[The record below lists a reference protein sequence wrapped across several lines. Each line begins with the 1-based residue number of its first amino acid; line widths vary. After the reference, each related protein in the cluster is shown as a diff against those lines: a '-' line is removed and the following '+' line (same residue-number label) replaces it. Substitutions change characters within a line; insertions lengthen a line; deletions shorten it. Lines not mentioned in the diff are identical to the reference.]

1 MIWGEMMNNDQLTEL
16 REGLETAFVSS
27 AVSSNLAY
35 RPQFI
40 SNDYHEG
47 KKVLSSIEDE
57 LHSCD
62 CFKISVAFITMSGI
76 APLLQTLYELEKA
89 GIPGEIL
96 TTNYLSF
103 SEPKALR
110 LLYERKNITIRMFD
124 VDAAGEGFH
133 TKGYI
138 FKKGEIYR
146 FIIGSSNITS
156 TALTSNKEWNTKTVS
171 TQNGELAEQ
180 ILEEYQ
186 QLWNSPYSLSF
197 EDFIEKYQTQYE
209 IVKHQREAAKEENP
223 VSISKYKLKPN
234 SMQVGFITNLK
245 KILNLGEERA
255 LLISATGTGKTYA
268 SAFAM
273 RELGFKRV
281 LFLVHRNQLAK
292 QAKRSFEKVFSNS
305 ITTGIVGAGRLEYD
319 ADYVFATRDTLYR
332 EDHLHH
338 YNPDDFDCIILDEAH
353 HSSAETYQRIMKYFR
368 PRLWLGMTATPDKRD
383 DNIEGR
389 NIYEIF
395 HYQIAYEIR
404 LQQAMEENLLC
415 PFHYFGI
422 TDLSLIGDERS
433 MGRKLT
439 AEDFNLL
446 ISDERVKHII
456 EKAVYFGHSGDR
468 VKGLIFCSR
477 IKESQ
482 ELSAKFNCCINPET
496 GKFFRTIALNGDA
509 SEDERAE
516 AFERL
521 AMDEADATENRQPL
535 DYIFS
540 VEILNEGVDIIEVN
554 QVIMLRPTESP
565 IVFIQQLGRGLRKA
579 DGKEY
584 VIILDFIGNY
594 EKNFMIPIAL
604 SGDRT
609 YNPDTIRKYVISGN
623 STIPGASTVHFD
635 AVAREKIFRSIDRIR
650 GMKSIIRDSYTSL
663 KNRLGRVPYLMDFYE
678 NGEIDPLV
686 IIREYKTYQDFLLS
700 VEGETYTGK
709 INDQEKLTLEY
720 LSKTVLS
727 GVRPYELEI
736 LNRLLTKE
744 QISFSDLAEELRRS
758 YLSSYS
764 QKSLEDAIRVL
775 EGRFVSKE
783 EEYQKYKSIS
793 ILEDYDKSFI
803 RRMQSY
809 ANRLQ
814 HEEFYHQ
821 VEDIISVGLTR
832 YREKYGE
839 DQRTDNPFVLY
850 EKYSRRDVCLLMNC
864 GRDLSSTMYG
874 MKRIDDDAFI
884 FITYHK
890 VGAGRED
897 MQYAEGKPD
906 YADAFADSMT
916 FRWDSQ
922 IGRGPDSSYMHEVT
936 DAKRKHLF
944 VKKSDAETSFYYMG
958 TFDVIETKGDKKLDN
973 SGRLRDIT
981 KVTMR
986 MHHAVREDLLKYLES
1001 NLQEEAV

>member
-1 MIWGEMMNNDQLTEL
+1 MSSAYLDDMRQ
-16 REGLETAFVSS
+16 GLETAYIDSSVSS
-27 AVSSNLAY
+27 SLSY

-47 KKVLSSIEDE
+47 RKVLSSIEEE

-62 CFKISVAFITMSGI
+62 SFRISVAFITMSGI
-76 APLLQTLYELEKA
+76 APLLQTLYELEQA

-110 LLYERKNITIRMFD
+110 LLHERRNITLKMYD
-124 VDAAGEGFH
+124 VDAAGVGFH

-138 FKKGEIYR
+138 FEKDGIFR

-156 TALTSNKEWNTKTVS
+156 TALTSNREWNTRAVS
-171 TQNGELAEQ
+171 TQNGEMAEQ
-180 ILEEYQ
+180 ILEEYH
-186 QLWNSPYSLSF
+186 QLWNSEYATPY
-197 EDFIEKYQTQYE
+197 EDFIEYYQERYE
-209 IVKHQREAAKEENP
+209 IVKHQREAAKEENI
-223 VSISKYKLKPN
+223 VSIPRYRLQPN
-234 SMQVGFITNLK
+234 SMQVGFIANLK
-245 KILNLGEERA
+245 KIMNLGEERA

-281 LFLVHRNQLAK
+281 LFLVHRNQLAR
-292 QAKRSFEKVFSNS
+292 QAQKSYKRVFGAQVS
-305 ITTGIVGAGRLEYD
+305 TGIVGSGKYEYD
-319 ADYVFATRDTLYR
+319 ADYVFATRDTLWR
-332 EDHLHH
+332 EEHLHH
-338 YNPDDFDCIILDEAH
+338 YGPEDFDCIVLDEAH
-353 HSSAETYQRIMKYFR
+353 HSAAETYQRIMKYFR
-368 PRLWLGMTATPDKRD
+368 PKLWLGMTATPDKRD
-383 DNIEGR
+383 DNVEGR

-404 LQQAMEENLLC
+404 LQQAMEEKLLC

-422 TDLSLIGDERS
+422 SDLSLIGDGNHS
-433 MGRKLT
+433 KKLT
-439 AEDFNLL
+439 SEDFNRL

-456 EKAVYFGHSGDR
+456 EKATYFGHSGDR

-477 IKESQ
+477 IQESQ
-482 ELSAKFNCCINPET
+482 ELSVKFNKIINPET
-496 GKFFRTIALNGDA
+496 GKLFRTMALNGDA
-509 SEDERAE
+509 SEEVRAE

-521 AMDEADATENRQPL
+521 AMDEQDAAEDRQPL

-540 VEILNEGVDIIEVN
+540 VEILNEGVDIVEVN

-594 EKNFMIPIAL
+594 EKNFMIPVAL

-609 YNPDTIRKYVISGN
+609 YNADTIRKYVISGN

-635 AVAREKIFRSIDRIR
+635 PVAREKIFHSIDRIK
-650 GMKSIIRDSYTSL
+650 GMRAIIRESYISL
-663 KNRLGRVPYLMDFYE
+663 KNRLGRIPYLMDFYE
-678 NGEIDPLV
+678 NEEIDPLV
-686 IIREYKTYQDFLLS
+686 IIREYKTYQDFIVS
-700 VEGETYTGK
+700 VEPEIYKDK
-709 INDQEKLTLEY
+709 INDLEKLTLEY

-736 LNRLLTKE
+736 LKRLFTQE
-744 QISFSDLAEELRRS
+744 QISVKDLADELRHS
-758 YLSSYS
+758 YTSAYD
-764 QKSLEDAIRVL
+764 QASLENAIRVL
-775 EGRFVSKE
+775 EGRFVSKD
-783 EEYQKYKSIS
+783 EEYQKYKEIC
-793 ILEDYDKSFI
+793 ILDEHEQNFI

-809 ANRLQ
+809 AERLS
-814 HEEFYHQ
+814 HAEFHMQ
-821 VEDIISVGLTR
+821 INDLIAVGLRR
-832 YREKYGE
+832 YQDKYGAGKRE
-839 DQRTDNPFVLY
+839 EGPFILY
-850 EKYSRRDVCLLMNC
+850 EKYSRRDVSLLMNC
-864 GRDLSSTMYG
+864 DKDLTSTMFG
-874 MKRIDDDAFI
+874 MKRIGDDAFI

-890 VGAGRED
+890 VGAESED
-897 MQYAEGKPD
+897 KQYAEGKPD
-906 YADAFADSMT
+906 YADAFADSTT

-922 IGRGPDSSYMHEVT
+922 IGRGPDSSYMLEVT
-936 DAKRKHLF
+936 TAKRKHLL

-958 TFDVIETKGDKKLDN
+958 TFDVLSAVGDKKLDN
-973 SGRLRDIT
+973 SGRNRDIT

-986 MHHAVREDLLKYLES
+986 MHHAVREDLLRYLES
-1001 NLQEEAV
+1001 NLLEEVG

>member
-1 MIWGEMMNNDQLTEL
+1 MNKMYLEEMIQGT
-16 REGLETAFVSS
+16 RTAFIDSTI
-27 AVSSNLAY
+27 SSNLAF
-35 RPQFI
+35 RPQFV

-47 KKVLSSIEDE
+47 RKVLSFIEDE

-62 CFKISVAFITMSGI
+62 SFKISVAFITMSGI
-76 APLLQTLYELEKA
+76 APLLETLYELEQA

-110 LLYERKNITIRMFD
+110 LLHDRRNITLRMFD
-124 VDAAGEGFH
+124 VNAAGEGFH
-133 TKGYI
+133 TKGYV
-138 FKKGEIYR
+138 FKKDEIYR

-156 TALTSNKEWNTKTVS
+156 SALTCNKEWNTRTVS
-171 TQNGELAEQ
+171 SERGEIAEQ
-180 ILEEYQ
+180 ILKEFYE
-186 QLWNSPYSLSF
+186 LWNSEYTRCYD
-197 EDFIEKYQTQYE
+197 DFIEHYQTQYE
-209 IVKHQREAAKEENP
+209 IAKHQRKAAQAEAI
-223 VSISKYKLKPN
+223 VSLQKYRLQPN

-245 KILNLGEERA
+245 KILDLGEKRA

-292 QAKRSFEKVFSNS
+292 QAKKSYERVFSNT
-305 ITTGIVGAGRLEYD
+305 ITTGIVGAGRHEYN
-319 ADYVFATRDTLYR
+319 ADYIFATRDTLWR
-332 EDHLHH
+332 EDHL
-338 YNPDDFDCIILDEAH
+338 YQYKPDDFDCIILDEAH
-353 HSSAETYQRIMKYFR
+353 HSSADTYQRIMRYFT
-368 PRLWLGMTATPDKRD
+368 PKLWLGMTATPDKRD

-422 TDLSLIGDERS
+422 SDLSLIGDEKGKS
-433 MGRKLT
+433 RKLST
-439 AEDFNLL
+439 EEFNRL
-446 ISDERVKHII
+446 ISDERVKHIV
-456 EKAVYFGHSGDR
+456 EKANYFGYSGDK
-468 VKGLIFCSR
+468 VKGLVFCSR
-477 IKESQ
+477 IKESE
-482 ELSAKFNCCINPET
+482 ELSFKFNQTINPET
-496 GKFFRTIALNGDA
+496 GKYFRTIALNGDA
-509 SEDERAE
+509 SEEERSK

-521 AMDEADATENRQPL
+521 AMNEDDATEEIQPL

-579 DGKEY
+579 EGKEY

-594 EKNFMIPIAL
+594 EKNFMIPVAL

-635 AVAREKIFRSIDRIR
+635 SVAREKIFHSIDKIR
-650 GMKSIIRDSYTSL
+650 GMKSIIKESYTNL
-663 KNRLGRVPYLMDFYE
+663 KNRLGRVPYLLDFYD
-678 NGEIDPLV
+678 NGEMDPLV
-686 IIREYKTYQDFLLS
+686 IIREYKTYQDFLVS
-700 VEGETYTGK
+700 VEGQTYLDR
-709 INDQEKLTLEY
+709 INDLEKLTLEY

-736 LNRLLTKE
+736 LKRLFTTDK
-744 QISFSDLAEELRRS
+744 ISLPELSEELKRTYINS
-758 YLSSYS
+758 FD
-764 QKSLEDAIRVL
+764 QDSLENAIRVL
-775 EGRFVSKE
+775 EGRFVSKD
-783 EEYQKYKSIS
+783 EEYQKYKKIN
-793 ILEDYDKSFI
+793 ILDDCEDKYI
-803 RRMQSY
+803 RRFQSY
-809 ANRLQ
+809 AVRLQ
-814 HEEFYHQ
+814 HMEFYRQ
-821 VEDIISVGLTR
+821 IEDLINVGLKRYQDRFHTEKLSVG
-832 YREKYGE
+832 
-839 DQRTDNPFVLY
+839 PFVLY
-850 EKYSRRDVCLLMNC
+850 EKYSRRDISLLMNC
-864 GRDLSSTMYG
+864 DKDLTSTMFG
-874 MKRIDDDAFI
+874 MKRIRDDAFI

-890 VGAGRED
+890 ISAESED

-922 IGRGPDSSYMHEVT
+922 IGRGPDSSYMQEVT
-936 DAKRKHLF
+936 TAKRKHLL

-958 TFDVIETKGDKKLDN
+958 TFDVLSVCGDKKMDN
-973 SGRLRDIT
+973 KGRLRDIA

-986 MHHAVREDLLKYLES
+986 MHHPVREDLLRYLES
-1001 NLQEEAV
+1001 SLLEEVG

>member
-1 MIWGEMMNNDQLTEL
+1 MDKEYLDDL
-16 REGLETAFVSS
+16 RLGLETAYIDSS
-27 AVSSNLAY
+27 VSSNLAY

-57 LHSCD
+57 LYSCD
-62 CFKISVAFITMSGI
+62 SFKISVAFITMSGI
-76 APLLQTLYELEKA
+76 APLLQTLYELEEK

-96 TTNYLSF
+96 TTNYLTF
-103 SEPKALR
+103 SDPKALR
-110 LLYERKNITIRMFD
+110 LLYERKNITLKMYD

-138 FKKGEIYR
+138 FKKNEIYR

-156 TALTSNKEWNTKTVS
+156 TALTSNKEWNTKAVS
-171 TQNGELAEQ
+171 TQNGELAKQ

-186 QLWNSPYSLSF
+186 QLWDSPYSLFF

-223 VSISKYKLKPN
+223 ISISKYRLQPN

-281 LFLVHRNQLAK
+281 LFLVHRNQLAR
-292 QAKRSFEKVFSNS
+292 QAKRTYERVFSNS
-305 ITTGIVGAGRLEYD
+305 VSTGIVGAGKLEYD
-319 ADYVFATRDTLYR
+319 ADFVFATRDTLCR
-332 EDHLHH
+332 EEHLHH
-338 YNPDDFDCIILDEAH
+338 YKPEDFDCIILDEAH
-353 HSSAETYQRIMKYFR
+353 HSSSETYQRIMNYFR
-368 PRLWLGMTATPDKRD
+368 PRFWLGMTATPDKRD
-383 DNIEGR
+383 DHIEGR

-422 TDLSLIGDERS
+422 SDLSVIGDE
-433 MGRKLT
+433 GKTGKKLT
-439 AEDFNLL
+439 SEDFNMLV
-446 ISDERVKHII
+446 SDERVKHII
-456 EKAVYFGHSGDR
+456 EKASYFGHSGDR

-477 IKESQ
+477 IAESQ
-482 ELSAKFNCCINPET
+482 ELSDKFNKCINPET
-496 GKFFRTIALNGDA
+496 GKYFRTIALNGDA
-509 SEDERAE
+509 SEDERTE

-521 AMDEADATENRQPL
+521 AMDEADATDERQPL

-540 VEILNEGVDIIEVN
+540 VEILNEGVDIVEVN

-579 DGKEY
+579 EGKEY

-635 AVAREKIFRSIDRIR
+635 AIAREKIFRSIDNIR
-650 GMKSIIRDSYTSL
+650 GMKSIIQDSYTSL

-678 NGEIDPLV
+678 NDEIDPLV
-686 IIREYKTYQDFLLS
+686 IIREYKTYQDFLLKM
-700 VEGETYTGK
+700 EKETYEGK
-709 INDQEKLTLEY
+709 ISDLEKLTLEY

-736 LNRLLTKE
+736 LKRLFTRD
-744 QISFSDLAEELRRS
+744 QISLADLSEELKKVYRS
-758 YLSSYS
+758 SFN
-764 QKSLEDAIRVL
+764 QESLENAIRVL
-775 EGRFVSKE
+775 EGHFVSKD
-783 EEYQKYKSIS
+783 EEYQKYKNIN
-793 ILEDYDKSFI
+793 ILEDNDAQFI

-809 ANRLQ
+809 ADRLQ
-814 HEEFYHQ
+814 HQEFYKQ
-821 VEDIISVGLTR
+821 INDIISVGLTR
-832 YREKYGE
+832 YHDKYGE
-839 DQRTDNPFVLY
+839 DKRSENPFVLY
-850 EKYSRRDVCLLMNC
+850 EKYSRRDVSLLMNC
-864 GRDLSSTMYG
+864 GKDLSSTMYG
-874 MKRIDDDAFI
+874 MKRIDNDVFI

-890 VGAGRED
+890 AEAESD
-897 MQYAEGKPD
+897 DKQYAEGKPD
-906 YADAFADSMT
+906 YADAFTDSMT

-922 IGRGPDSSYMHEVT
+922 IGRGPDSTYMQDVT
-936 DAKRKHLF
+936 EATRKHLF
-944 VKKSDAETSFYYMG
+944 VKKSDAESSFYYLGM
-958 TFDVIETKGDKKLDN
+958 FDVIAVKGDKKLDN
-973 SGRLRDIT
+973 NGKNRDIT

-986 MHHAVREDLLKYLES
+986 MHHAVREDLLRYLES
-1001 NLQEEAV
+1001 NLLEEAG

>member
-1 MIWGEMMNNDQLTEL
+1 MNKVYLEEMSQGM
-16 REGLETAFVSS
+16 RTAFIDSTI
-27 AVSSNLAY
+27 SSNLAF
-35 RPQFI
+35 RPQFV
-40 SNDYHEG
+40 SNNYHEG
-47 KKVLSSIEDE
+47 RKVLSFIEDE

-62 CFKISVAFITMSGI
+62 SFKISVAFITMSGI
-76 APLLQTLYELEKA
+76 APLLETLYELEQA

-110 LLYERKNITIRMFD
+110 LLHERRNITLKMYD
-124 VDAAGEGFH
+124 VNASGEGFH
-133 TKGYI
+133 TKGYV
-138 FKKGEIYR
+138 FKKDEVYR

-156 TALTSNKEWNTKTVS
+156 SALTCNKEWNTRTISYKK
-171 TQNGELAEQ
+171 GEIAEQ
-180 ILEEYQ
+180 ILKEYSK
-186 QLWNSPYSLSF
+186 LWNSEYTRHYD
-197 EDFIEKYQTQYE
+197 DFIEQYQTQYE
-209 IVKHQREAAKEENP
+209 IAKRQRKAAQAEAI
-223 VSISKYKLKPN
+223 VSIPKYRLQPN

-245 KILNLGEERA
+245 KILDLGEKRA

-281 LFLVHRNQLAK
+281 LFLVHRSQLAK
-292 QAKRSFEKVFSNS
+292 QAKKSYERVFSNT
-305 ITTGIVGAGRLEYD
+305 ITTGIVGAGRHEYN
-319 ADYVFATRDTLYR
+319 ADYIFATRDTLWR
-332 EDHLHH
+332 EDHL
-338 YNPDDFDCIILDEAH
+338 YQYKPDDFDCIILDEAH
-353 HSSAETYQRIMKYFR
+353 HSSADTYQRIMRYFT
-368 PRLWLGMTATPDKRD
+368 PKLWLGMTATPDKRD

-422 TDLSLIGDERS
+422 SDLSLIGDEKGKS
-433 MGRKLT
+433 RKLST
-439 AEDFNLL
+439 EEFNRL
-446 ISDERVKHII
+446 ISDERVKHIV
-456 EKAVYFGHSGDR
+456 EKANYFGYSGDK
-468 VKGLIFCSR
+468 VKGLVFCSR
-477 IKESQ
+477 IKESE
-482 ELSAKFNCCINPET
+482 ELSFKFNQTINPET
-496 GKFFRTIALNGDA
+496 GKYFRTIALNGDA
-509 SEDERAE
+509 SEEERSK

-521 AMDEADATENRQPL
+521 AMNEDDATEEIQPL

-579 DGKEY
+579 EGKEY

-594 EKNFMIPIAL
+594 EKNFMIPVAL

-635 AVAREKIFRSIDRIR
+635 SVAREKIFHSIDKIR
-650 GMKSIIRDSYTSL
+650 GMKSIIKESYTNL
-663 KNRLGRVPYLMDFYE
+663 KNRLGRVPYLLDFYD
-678 NGEIDPLV
+678 NGEMDPLV
-686 IIREYKTYQDFLLS
+686 IIREYKTYQDFLVS
-700 VEGETYTGK
+700 VEGETYLDR
-709 INDQEKLTLEY
+709 INNLEKLTLEY

-736 LNRLLTKE
+736 LKRLFTTDK
-744 QISFSDLAEELRRS
+744 ISLPELSEELKRTYINS
-758 YLSSYS
+758 FD
-764 QKSLEDAIRVL
+764 QDSLEDAIRVL
-775 EGRFVSKE
+775 EGRFVSKD
-783 EEYQKYKSIS
+783 EEYQKYKKIN
-793 ILEDYDKSFI
+793 ILDDCEDKYI
-803 RRMQSY
+803 RRFQSY
-809 ANRLQ
+809 AVRLQ
-814 HEEFYHQ
+814 HMEFYRQ
-821 VEDIISVGLTR
+821 IEDLINVGLKRYQDKFHTEKLSVG
-832 YREKYGE
+832 
-839 DQRTDNPFVLY
+839 PFVLY
-850 EKYSRRDVCLLMNC
+850 EKYTRRDISLLMNC
-864 GRDLSSTMYG
+864 DKDLTSTMFG
-874 MKRIDDDAFI
+874 MKRIRDDAFI

-890 VGAGRED
+890 ISAESED

-922 IGRGPDSSYMHEVT
+922 IGRGPDSSYMQEVT
-936 DAKRKHLF
+936 TAKRKHLL

-958 TFDVIETKGDKKLDN
+958 TFDVLSVYGDKKMDN
-973 SGRLRDIT
+973 KGRLRDIA

-986 MHHAVREDLLKYLES
+986 MHHAVREDLLRYLES
-1001 NLQEEAV
+1001 SLLEGVG